1 MAKQIYDSMAMKRA
15 LTRMT
20 YEIIEKNK
28 GIDDLVLI
36 LKYFSGNLSNISAAF
51 SLDISFKI
59 T

>member
-28 GIDDLVLI
+28 GIDATT
-36 LKYFSGNLSNISAAF
+36 SNS
-51 SLDISFKI
+51 
-59 T
+59 